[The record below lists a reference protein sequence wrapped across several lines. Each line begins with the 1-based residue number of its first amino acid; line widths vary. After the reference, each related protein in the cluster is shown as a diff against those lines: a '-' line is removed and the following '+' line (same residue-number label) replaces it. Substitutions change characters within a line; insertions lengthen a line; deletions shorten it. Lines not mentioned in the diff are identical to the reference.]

1 VSTSLSPAELSS
13 GEVSRLARVT
23 LRQLQ
28 WWDESGV
35 LAVGR
40 KGRLRVWRAPEVIEV
55 LLAAEL
61 RRKGLS
67 LRALSRLLRQVR
79 RQLDQSAEAL
89 LERYAGLYL
98 LTDGRAAHL
107 EREERAV
114 IERLKT
120 ARRAMLLVS
129 ISDLAARLRQ
139 YLAER
144 RPPASRRQRPGAAN
158 QLPLFG

>member
-67 LRALSRLLRQVR
+67 LRVVARLLRLVR
-79 RQLDQSAEAL
+79 RQLEELAGTL
-89 LERYAGLYL
+89 LEQPAGLYL
-98 LTDGRAAHL
+98 LTDGKAAHL
-107 EREERAV
+107 ERDEKRV